1 MCENVGEI
9 KLPICSSTKGALEPR
24 ILQPTTSRPSEPL
37 RAGHWINRLW
47 QFPTQ
52 ENRILSIMCV
62 GQPGQSRFNA
72 TAVGFES

>member
-9 KLPICSSTKGALEPR
+9 KLPICSSTKGALEPS

-52 ENRILSIMCV
+52 ENRILIIMCV